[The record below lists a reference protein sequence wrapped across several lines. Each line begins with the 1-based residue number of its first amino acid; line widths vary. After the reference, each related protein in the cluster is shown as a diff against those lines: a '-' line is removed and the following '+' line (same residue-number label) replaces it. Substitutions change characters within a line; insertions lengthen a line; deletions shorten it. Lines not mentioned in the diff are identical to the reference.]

1 VKADRRRFTRYIAQ
15 KDGFHV
21 FSHDSKIIGRLK
33 DISKGGLAYQYKP
46 IKGEKMESNMID
58 IMAAGP
64 HRIYLFDIACNTIYD
79 DYDLEETQSFTGAER
94 RRRGLQ
100 YVRLTEYQHNKLDL
114 LLKSYDV
121 QPSDNSD

>member
-1 VKADRRRFTRYIAQ
+1 MKADRRRFTRYIAQ

-79 DYDLEETQSFTGAER
+79 IEETQSFTVAER

-100 YVRLTEYQHNKLDL
+100 YVRLTENQYSRLNL
-114 LLKSYDV
+114 LLKDYDA
-121 QPSDNSD
+121 QPSDNSG